1 MTFKE
6 ILTNKLIKSA
16 GIYMFTDFFLKG
28 FSIITMPIFTR
39 LLTTSD
45 YGVVALYNT
54 WVSLFSITITL
65 SLANSLGIAKTDFA
79 EKYDQFASSV
89 LFLSLILF
97 SAFLLIFLIAT
108 RPLVAITGLSTTL
121 LFLAFF
127 QAYFRFVKTYII
139 FKLRFEYKADKV
151 SIITI
156 ISALLG
162 AVLSIAFILS
172 VSDENRYFARI
183 LGEFVVAAIV
193 AVPFFLFIIRRGKKL
208 VDLSYW
214 KYAVCFSSPL
224 VISELSAI
232 MNASFDKIVIN
243 RYLGNGPT
251 GIYSFAYSVG
261 LIASIIWASSNLAWT
276 PWFFDKMKSKEY
288 ALIKKASLIY
298 RDLFVLGYAGLLF
311 ISPEI
316 VKLLADRRYWEG
328 LNIVPWIFMAVFF
341 HFMAFFETR
350 IQSFYKKTYL
360 NAVGTFLSAGINI
373 SLNLL
378 LVPEYGYPAAAI
390 TTAVSYFFFFLFQC
404 ITTRKILKI
413 DIYGRGFHI
422 RSLAYLTI
430 ATSLFFAVGHLLYL
444 RTAVLFLIAF
454 VFFRVCK
461 GSLEMFAAKN
471 T

>member
-1 MTFKE
+1 MFNTAVF
-6 ILTNKLIKSA
+6 TNKLIQSA
-16 GIYMFTDFFLKG
+16 SIYMLTDFFLKG

-39 LLTTSD
+39 LLSTSD
-45 YGVVALYNT
+45 YGIVALYNT
-54 WVSLFSITITL
+54 WVSIFTITISL
-65 SLANSLGIAKTDFA
+65 SLSNSLGIAKSDFTDR
-79 EKYDQFASSV
+79 YDQFASSV

-97 SAFLLIFLIAT
+97 ISFLIVFSFARQT
-108 RPLVAITGLSTTL
+108 FTVVTGLSVSL
-121 LFLAFF
+121 LILAIF
-127 QAYFRFVKTYII
+127 QAYFRFIKTYVI
-139 FKLRFEYKADKV
+139 FKLRFEYKANRV

-156 ISALLG
+156 ISTLVG
-162 AVLSIAFILS
+162 AALSIALILF
-172 VSDENRYFARI
+172 VADENRYFGRI
-183 LGEFVVAAIV
+183 LGEFLVVALVAIPCFV
-193 AVPFFLFIIRRGKKL
+193 FIMRRGKKL
-208 VDLSYW
+208 IDLGFW
-214 KYAVCFSSPL
+214 KYALCYSTPL
-224 VISELSAI
+224 VISELSVLI
-232 MNASFDKIVIN
+232 NASFDKIVIN
-243 RYLGNGPT
+243 KYLGNAPT
-251 GIYSFAYSVG
+251 GIYSFAYSVSM
-261 LIASIIWASSNLAWT
+261 IASIIFASSNLAWT
-276 PWFFDKMKSKEY
+276 PWFYDKMKSKEFT
-288 ALIKKASLIY
+288 LIQKASLVY
-298 RDLFVLGYAGLLF
+298 RDFFALGYTGLLF
-311 ISPEI
+311 ISPEM
-316 VKLLADRRYWEG
+316 VRLLADERYWEG
-328 LNIVPWIFMAVFF
+328 LYLVPWVFMAVYF